1 MIKKFNFV
9 LCICIFL
16 LACSLFMIGCDEVES
31 DIYADNGLE
40 YVVNS
45 DGVTCTIVGIGK
57 CTDTVVTVPEFI
69 KEYRVSAI
77 GDEAFCAGKYQICAD
92 IIEIIL
98 PEGLKTIG
106 NSSFEICDKLAKIN
120 IPSTV
125 TDIGEKAF
133 ERCTSLKCLSLP
145 EGIREIKAH
154 TFMGCTSLVSFT
166 VPESVEII
174 GASAFL
180 GCTSLESI
188 TLPDALK
195 EIGESAF
202 HLSGIRSV
210 GIGSGVSTIGM
221 MAFMQCENLTD
232 VYYRGTLAELKSITT
247 NGGWIDGKETVH
259 CSDTD
264 ISASDLYN

>member
-1 MIKKFNFV
+1 MEK
-9 LCICIFL
+9 FL
-16 LACSLFMIGCDEVES
+16 LFANNGDPKTWIVCLIGVGVVFL
-31 DIYADNGLE
+31 GLAAL
-40 YVVNS
+40 
-45 DGVTCTIVGIGK
+45 IG
-57 CTDTVVTVPEFI
+57 
-69 KEYRVSAI
+69 
-77 GDEAFCAGKYQICAD
+77 
-92 IIEIIL
+92 IIEL
-98 PEGLKTIG
+98 M
-106 NSSFEICDKLAKIN
+106 NRVCDKLAKIN

-133 ERCTSLKCLSLP
+133 ERCASLKGLSLP

-202 HLSGIRSV
+202 HLSGIRSAS
-210 GIGSGVSTIGM
+210 IGTGVSTIGM